1 VQAVPTRVV
10 PAGTPDASGVPFVPD
25 AVVEHRAAGEVMPAP
40 APNKSIKDIVR
51 LHLQSTGQVTLPA
64 EKPGRALTL
73 ASPTAVLRLRR
84 DFLLRT
90 IEDLVRK
97 YDDVDAKIKE
107 REKKT

>member
-1 VQAVPTRVV
+1 
-10 PAGTPDASGVPFVPD
+10 
-25 AVVEHRAAGEVMPAP
+25 MPAP
-40 APNKSIKDIVR
+40 APPRTIRDIVR

-64 EKPGRALTL
+64 AGPGRVLSP